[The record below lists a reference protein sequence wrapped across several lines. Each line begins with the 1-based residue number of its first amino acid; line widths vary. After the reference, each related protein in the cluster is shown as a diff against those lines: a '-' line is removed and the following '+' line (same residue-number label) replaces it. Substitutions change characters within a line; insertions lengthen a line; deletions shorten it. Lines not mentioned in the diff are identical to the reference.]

1 MAKISELDMQVWRS
15 IVTSLQGRLEHVG
28 RPVVCAVPP
37 VVPELVLAL
46 HQPLP
51 RTKRDRPEKRVRVA
65 GFNGPSFRRVYT
77 ILIIISVVVDIGAS
91 AGHRWG
97 LQ

>member
-1 MAKISELDMQVWRS
+1 MAKISELDMQAWRS

-51 RTKRDRPEKRVRVA
+51 RTKRDRPEKRKGRVA
-65 GFNGPSFRRVYT
+65 GFNGPSFRHVYT
-77 ILIIISVVVDIGAS
+77 ILIIISVVI
-91 AGHRWG
+91 
-97 LQ
+97 